1 MHNLIFGLVS
11 RTFFVSVL
19 AEAAFA
25 LRTNLLALVGVH
37 FHLGLIDGLIFSCGL
52 FGLPLFNSFFSLSL
66 FVLLLFFPLL
76 LLSLALGSVDLLP
89 MFVPASLKVC
99 AVFEVLVG
107 LLLVGID
114 EVVGVL
120 FGCLFLL
127 FFLLSLLST
136 QIQGLEIGLQL
147 HELLNL
153 LSSLLLSLFLFLLS
167 FLKLLL
173 LLDLFTLLDFSLLFL
188 EVCLPL

>member
-1 MHNLIFGLVS
+1 LIFGLVS

-37 FHLGLIDGLIFSCGL
+37 FHLGLIDGLIFGCG
-52 FGLPLFNSFFSLSL
+52 FSELPLFNSFFPLSL

-99 AVFEVLVG
+99 AVLEVLVG
-107 LLLVGID
+107 LFLVGVD
-114 EVVGVL
+114 EVVRIL

-127 FFLLSLLST
+127 LFLLSLLST